1 MLVFDVAQFD
11 GILKKISEFNN
22 ALQSDLDK
30 KSLSLTELEVS
41 RLDAIVKILKDTSH
55 YHSSRFSDV
64 DIILLLKLL
73 KSWPL
78 AMMFPVIDILRMII
92 LHPDGATRLLKHV
105 DDKNADVLMEM
116 VKNVTTSPALPANLL
131 TSTRAVTNL
140 FNTSCY
146 YQWLL
151 KHRSEILDAFSSCCS
166 SSNKNVQ
173 VSYATLIL
181 NYAVLL
187 IENKDQEGQSQVLSA
202 ALEIAEEENLEVD
215 PKFRALVAIGS
226 LMLEGLV
233 RKIAVDFDVENIAK
247 TAKAFKDTKIAEVGA
262 DIELIIKQS

>member
-1 MLVFDVAQFD
+1 MKRPVLDGVEYDYVFDVDIGDGEPTRKLPYNRSDNPYDTADKWLLKENLPLSYRQQIVEFILQNTGQRDFALDSSFRDPYTGSSAYVPGGPSNMHATSAKPTFKHIPKKGMLVFDVAQFD

-105 DDKNADVLMEM
+105 DDKNG
-116 VKNVTTSPALPANLL
+116 
-131 TSTRAVTNL
+131 
-140 FNTSCY
+140 
-146 YQWLL
+146 
-151 KHRSEILDAFSSCCS
+151 I
-166 SSNKNVQ
+166 
-173 VSYATLIL
+173 
-181 NYAVLL
+181 
-187 IENKDQEGQSQVLSA
+187 
-202 ALEIAEEENLEVD
+202 
-215 PKFRALVAIGS
+215 
-226 LMLEGLV
+226 
-233 RKIAVDFDVENIAK
+233 
-247 TAKAFKDTKIAEVGA
+247 
-262 DIELIIKQS
+262 